1 MVKVFIDLIS
11 KDEFFSDSYPH
22 TLIYD
27 DACYEVKARMVTKGS
42 DQIQIASDDVI
53 EEDNDA
59 PQVIDIVDSFGLNEI
74 ELTKKDFGAWAKGY
88 MPKVVKLLTEKGKED
103 RIPGF
108 KKGATD
114 LVKFIMSK
122 YDEFQI
128 FCGKAYDMEGA
139 LCFAYNK
146 DGEAEPTF
154 LYFADGFKVEKY

>member
-27 DACYEVKARMVTKGS
+27 DACYEVKARMVKKGS
-42 DQIQIASDDVI
+42 DAIQIASDDVI

-59 PQVIDIVDSFGLNEI
+59 PMVIDIVDSFGLNEI
-74 ELTKKDFGAWAKGY
+74 ELGKKDFGAWAKGY
-88 MPKVVKLLTEKGKED
+88 LQKVTKQLEEKGKSD
-103 RIPGF
+103 RVAGF

-122 YDEFQI
+122 YDEMQI
-128 FCGKAYDMEGA
+128 FVGKAYDMEGA
-139 LCFAYNK
+139 LCFCYNK

-154 LYFADGFKVEKY
+154 LFFADGFRVEKY